1 MATVAVM
8 GAAIA
13 LGAVTRT
20 GAAVIL
26 AVRATASG
34 PVFAGRRE
42 VILVPDGLPD
52 QPYHAAAAAPGIAA
66 SLVSEVELAAE
77 EAAAAG
83 LTQTAD
89 GRPVL
94 GLAVVVKTVSA
105 PPDISAVLRSHAW
118 MHAAEGAL
126 YREAMVAAGRR
137 LGWVVRGFDAAT
149 LPTADDRLAAIGTTA
164 GRPWRRAEK
173 DAVRAALTLL
183 PERRN
188 A

>member
-1 MATVAVM
+1 MVTVAVM
-8 GAAIA
+8 REAIA

-26 AVRATASG
+26 AVRATISG
-34 PVFAGRRE
+34 PAFAGRRE
-42 VILVPDGLPD
+42 ITLVRDGLPD
-52 QPYHAAAAAPGIAA
+52 QPYHAAAAAPSIAA
-66 SLVSEVELAAE
+66 RLVSEVELAVA

-83 LTQTAD
+83 LIQAAD

-105 PPDISAVLRSHAW
+105 PSDISAVLRSHAW

-126 YREAMVAAGRR
+126 YREAMLAAGRR
-137 LGWVVRGFDAAT
+137 LGWIVRAVDAAT
-149 LPTADDRLAAIGTTA
+149 LPTAGDRVAVIGTTA

-183 PERRN
+183 PEQRN